1 MNPRNLM
8 ILSDVQTVYLCVHLS
23 TCLVF
28 LAVHPSIHPSIQHPS
43 IYACPCKNLQQD
55 PHDENCQCPVV
66 LLDPLGAVPMQK
78 PQLVNGTIR
87 PLLRRPLGF
96 PAILFADSRQKLMSK
111 GMPGLSS
118 TWVCPQTS
126 TVLP

>member
-8 ILSDVQTVYLCVHLS
+8 ILSDVQTVYLCVRLS

-28 LAVHPSIHPSIQHPS
+28 LAVHPSIQHPS

-66 LLDPLGAVPMQK
+66 LFDPLGAVPMQK

-87 PLLRRPLGF
+87 PLLCRPPWFSCNPVRRFPSKIDVERDAGF
-96 PAILFADSRQKLMSK
+96 IFNV
-111 GMPGLSS
+111 GLS
-118 TWVCPQTS
+118 TNLYCFTMI
-126 TVLP
+126 